1 MKLEDFEGALE
12 ELFQTHPGVARTQ
25 GTAWLFRGYVNLRL
39 DKAAEAD
46 ADFREYT
53 LRGQ

>member
-1 MKLEDFEGALE
+1 MEDFSKHIQESP
-12 ELFQTHPGVARTQ
+12 QPQ